1 MNNSDFKIVSSENYI
16 DKVEEERDV
25 NTIYYV
31 DYNDLT
37 IYDKDGN
44 IIGKIGSS
52 GYSVNLNTNQL
63 KKDGKVIGF
72 IEDSRSMNRS
82 YDMSKPHVRTLK
94 KENKF
99 NAAFV
104 TGEAILLV
112 IVLTVL
118 LVSMVIYFMK

>member
-1 MNNSDFKIVSSENYI
+1 MNNSDSKI
-16 DKVEEERDV
+16 DKVDEERDV
-25 NTIYYV
+25 NTVYYV

-44 IIGKIGSS
+44 IIGKIGSA

-72 IEDSRSMNRS
+72 IEDSRSMNRI
-82 YDMSKPHVRTLK
+82 YDMGKPYVRTLK
-94 KENKF
+94 KEDKNKF

-104 TGEAILLV
+104 TGETILLV
-112 IVLTVL
+112 LVLTVL
-118 LVSMVIYFMK
+118 LVSMVVYFMK